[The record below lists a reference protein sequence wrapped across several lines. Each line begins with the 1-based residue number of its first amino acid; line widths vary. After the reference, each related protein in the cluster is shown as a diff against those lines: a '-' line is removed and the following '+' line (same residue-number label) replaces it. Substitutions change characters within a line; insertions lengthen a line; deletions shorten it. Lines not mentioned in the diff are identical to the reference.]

1 MNEKRMEELLK
12 SLIRYAKNEAKDDF
26 HAVLLLR
33 LGIGFSMAE
42 LRELGETFPNF
53 YEDLEKQRASYFYSG
68 IDIDRFKQLYEK

>member
-12 SLIRYAKNEAKDDF
+12 NLIRYAKNEAKDDF

-42 LRELGETFPNF
+42 LNELGETFSNF
-53 YEDLEKQRASYFYSG
+53 YEDLEKQRTSYIYSG